1 MGHLHTVVPQT
12 CTLMGSS
19 EPTSLTSFFGFHH
32 AAPCGHTEHATLS
45 HGTCCAA
52 HTHEILSVHTTHY
65 VVHMQH
71 ATLFTQNILRFS
83 QETFM
88 AEGALHTHCATS
100 TAPTGHS
107 AQGPHCNADTQNDPA
122 GLLSGRM
129 AACPPGSVFPP
140 PRHERPP
147 RSQSCGDVLT
157 LCSPHIRQIPTCV
170 VERGGVALQ
179 G

>member
-1 MGHLHTVVPQT
+1 MRCSHKSTPQLLYARGPWMGHLHTVVPQT

-45 HGTCCAA
+45 HGTCCVA

-83 QETFM
+83 RETFM

-100 TAPTGHS
+100 AAPTGHS
-107 AQGPHCNADTQNDPA
+107 AQGPHCDTNAQNDPA
-122 GLLSGRM
+122 RLLSGCM
-129 AACPPGSVFPP
+129 AACLLALSSRLPNMKGHPV
-140 PRHERPP
+140 PRAAAMR
-147 RSQSCGDVLT
+147 
-157 LCSPHIRQIPTCV
+157 
-170 VERGGVALQ
+170 
-179 G
+179 